1 MPGSESGLLSGS
13 VALNKILHLSLWGLK
28 PWGAWGHSGKVMTG
42 LQRQHSFGVRLVAA
56 PCFMITAVSSGS
68 HVSVGGPEHTCAST
82 HTHHHASRTQAQKLA
97 LTIEETRK
105 AKTQLTSQA
114 DAQRDWVWGLHV
126 PGMGLSSW
134 TAAGDWLKHD
144 AAGSAGN

>member
-1 MPGSESGLLSGS
+1 MCKY
-13 VALNKILHLSLWGLK
+13 V
-28 PWGAWGHSGKVMTG
+28 
-42 LQRQHSFGVRLVAA
+42 
-56 PCFMITAVSSGS
+56 
-68 HVSVGGPEHTCAST
+68 CA
-82 HTHHHASRTQAQKLA
+82 HTHHHASRMQAQELA

-126 PGMGLSSW
+126 PGMGFLSW

-144 AAGSAGN
+144 AAGFAGN